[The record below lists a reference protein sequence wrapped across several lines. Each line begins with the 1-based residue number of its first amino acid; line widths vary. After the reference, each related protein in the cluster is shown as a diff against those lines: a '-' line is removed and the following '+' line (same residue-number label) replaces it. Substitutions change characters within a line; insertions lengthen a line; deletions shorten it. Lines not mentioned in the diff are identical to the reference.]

1 MEKLPE
7 IETEAGMAPDLAKN
21 VMAHYSNG
29 DKELPITFYELSPE
43 LYQKS
48 GTIIAMGN
56 ANGYSRQVMQIVHVT
71 EPVHPADKTLLQ
83 KTYDYAADL
92 EHRRRNGQCKGLL

>member
-1 MEKLPE
+1 MEGLESVEKLPE

-48 GTIIAMGN
+48 GTLLLWE
-56 ANGYSRQVMQIVHVT
+56 MQMDI
-71 EPVHPADKTLLQ
+71 PA
-83 KTYDYAADL
+83 
-92 EHRRRNGQCKGLL
+92 R